1 MARPIDDMS
10 YMIWPFIYEAL
21 LPRLLTLTLC
31 RQVMMIIINQD
42 GWHISALD
50 ARGDRTTAEEK
61 SSPHSKSLKISII
74 LEIDDHPTL
83 GKWPDWPK

>member
-31 RQVMMIIINQD
+31 RQVHMIIIIYD
-42 GWHISALD
+42 G
-50 ARGDRTTAEEK
+50 
-61 SSPHSKSLKISII
+61 
-74 LEIDDHPTL
+74 
-83 GKWPDWPK
+83 

>member
-31 RQVMMIIINQD
+31 RQVNDDYSSIM
-42 GWHISALD
+42 HILSPSMPEET
-50 ARGDRTTAEEK
+50 GETAEEK
-61 SSPHSKSLKISII
+61 SSPH
-74 LEIDDHPTL
+74 PN
-83 GKWPDWPK
+83 

>member
-31 RQVMMIIINQD
+31 RQVNMMIIILHDQD
-42 GWHISALD
+42 AYLGFD
-50 ARGDRTTAEEK
+50 ARGDRRNSRGKKQPLIQNDQDENM
-61 SSPHSKSLKISII
+61 HHQ
-74 LEIDDHPTL
+74 DDDLTS
-83 GKWPDWPK
+83 

>member
-31 RQVMMIIINQD
+31 RQVKMIIYIMD
-42 GWHISALD
+42 HAYRLIVD
-50 ARGDRTTAEEK
+50 ARGDRKTAEEK
-61 SSPHSKSLKISII
+61 SSPYQNHR
-74 LEIDDHPTL
+74 
-83 GKWPDWPK
+83 

>member
-1 MARPIDDMS
+1 MAWPIDDMS

-31 RQVMMIIINQD
+31 RQVNKMIIIMNNAY
-42 GWHISALD
+42 HLTVD

-61 SSPHSKSLKISII
+61 SRPHLI
-74 LEIDDHPTL
+74 EDENMHNHN
-83 GKWPDWPK
+83 G

>member
-31 RQVMMIIINQD
+31 RQVTMIIIQH
-42 GWHISALD
+42 GWYISAFD
-50 ARGDRTTAEEK
+50 ARGDRRNSRGK
-61 SSPHSKSLKISII
+61 KQPSSKISSW
-74 LEIDDHPTL
+74 EYASHA
-83 GKWPDWPK
+83 

>member
-31 RQVMMIIINQD
+31 RQVHMIIIKIND
-42 GWHISALD
+42 AYHLAFD
-50 ARGDRTTAEEK
+50 ARGDRRNSRGK
-61 SSPHSKSLKISII
+61 KQPSSKLR
-74 LEIDDHPTL
+74 
-83 GKWPDWPK
+83 